1 MGIIAKW
8 NSIGL
13 VPRIVMGLVVGAVL
27 GLTIPLIPADTSAVS
42 GIISIL
48 GTIFVS
54 ALKAVAPVL
63 VFFLVMSALANAKGA
78 GNMGTVIAL
87 YLVST
92 FVAALVAVL
101 ASFIFPMHLT
111 LVGVEAADQSSPQG
125 VGEVLGALITN
136 MVYNPVGSIV
146 NGNYIGILLWAVL
159 LGIALRNAK
168 AGTKQVLSDIAAAIT
183 TVVRW
188 IIAFAPFG
196 ILGLVYA
203 AVVENGPEIFQEYG
217 MLILLLV
224 GCMFFIAL
232 VTNPIMVFVVT
243 RKNPYPL
250 VFRCL
255 KDSAITAFFTR
266 SSAANI
272 PVNMEL
278 CQKLG
283 LDKNNYSVSIPLG
296 ATINMAGAAVTI
308 SVMAMQTAFT
318 TGTAIDVPTAV
329 VLSAL
334 AAISACGASGVPG
347 GSLLLIPMACSLFGI
362 DPEISMLVVG
372 IGFIIGVIQDSC
384 ETALNSSSDVLF
396 TATAEY
402 RKWIKAGRKFTMGK
416 DNEPLLAEV
425 ETIEAEA
432 VEDEEP
438 VDETA

>member
-1 MGIIAKW
+1 MGGIVAKW

-13 VPRIVMGLVVGAVL
+13 VPRIVIGLIIGALL
-27 GLTIPLIPADTSAVS
+27 GLAIPADGGAVS

-78 GNMGTVIAL
+78 GNMGTVIVL

-92 FVAALVAVL
+92 FVAALVAVVG
-101 ASFIFPMHLT
+101 SFLCPMEIMLS
-111 LVGVEAADQSSPQG
+111 GVESADQAAPQG
-125 VGEVLGALITN
+125 IGEVLSTLVTN
-136 MVYNPVGSIV
+136 MVYNPVDSLA

-159 LGIALRNAK
+159 LGIALRAAK
-168 AGTKQVLSDIAAAIT
+168 DETKQVLADIAEAIT
-183 TVVRW
+183 KVVRW
-188 IIAFAPFG
+188 IIALAPFG
-196 ILGLVYA
+196 ILGLVYQ
-203 AVVENGPEIFQEYG
+203 AVAENGPSIFVNYG
-217 MLILLLV
+217 RLILLLV
-224 GCMFFIAL
+224 ACMLIIAL
-232 VTNPIMVFVVT
+232 IANPIIVFILT

-278 CQKLG
+278 CRKLG
-283 LDKNNYSVSIPLG
+283 LDRNNYSVSIPLG

-308 SVMAMQTAFT
+308 SVMAMQTAYT
-318 TGTAIDVPTAV
+318 MGVAVDIPTAV

-334 AAISACGASGVPG
+334 AALSACGASGVPG

-362 DPEISMLVVG
+362 PGDVSMLVVG
-372 IGFIIGVIQDSC
+372 VGFIIGVIQDSC

-402 RKWIKAGRKFTMGK
+402 RSWIKEGRTFKMGR
-416 DNEPLLAEV
+416 DAAPDGDA
-425 ETIEAEA
+425 AA
-432 VEDEEP
+432 D
-438 VDETA
+438 AASA